1 MHTRSFVF
9 ERIKKEVAERAVI
22 ITISY
27 NSDNEKRS
35 FLRMEKRRRSI
46 MKTITWRT
54 LATAT
59 TVLLVFIFTGNLMI
73 STSVGI
79 LELLTKI
86 LMYYVHERIWNM
98 LDFGRGG

>member
-46 MKTITWRT
+46 MKTITWRI

-73 STSVGI
+73 STSVGT